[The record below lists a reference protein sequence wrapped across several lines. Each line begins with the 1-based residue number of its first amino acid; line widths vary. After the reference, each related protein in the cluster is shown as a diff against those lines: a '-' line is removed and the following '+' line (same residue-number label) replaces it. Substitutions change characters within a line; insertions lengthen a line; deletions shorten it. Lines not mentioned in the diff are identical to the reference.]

1 MIRRPPRSTRTDTL
15 FPYTTLF
22 RSRRMELQALHR
34 SGREFPV
41 ELTIVA
47 LDTDRGKVFSAFI
60 LDLTEKKRTEEQFRQ
75 MQKMEAVG
83 QLTGGVAHDFNNLL
97 AVIIG
102 SLDLAG
108 ERGTGDPT
116 LADHLSRALTAAEKG
131 AALTQRLLAFSRQQA
146 LPPSGG
152 DLNETVTG
160 MIDLLRRTVG
170 EQVEVETRLGE
181 A

>member
-1 MIRRPPRSTRTDTL
+1 
-15 FPYTTLF
+15 
-22 RSRRMELQALHR
+22 
-34 SGREFPV
+34 
-41 ELTIVA
+41 
-47 LDTDRGKVFSAFI
+47 
-60 LDLTEKKRTEEQFRQ
+60 

-146 LPPSGG
+146 LQPSGV

-160 MIDLLRRTVG
+160 MIEPLRRNVG
-170 EQVEVETRLGE
+170 EQAEAEARLGE
-181 A
+181 GTWPAPIDKYQVESALLTPQDNPRPPIP